1 MIACDPLN
9 LPVVDAVNLILVTIF
24 VIFYHR
30 MTKHSGNQLD
40 ESIEEKMA
48 LGVRL
53 IRCAW
58 YMCTPVIFL
67 LLFFLFGSKGDST
80 IPFFASAGISITL
93 FMIVDSFL
101 KRKVTLLYDRM
112 GKSLPENYR

>member
-1 MIACDPLN
+1 
-9 LPVVDAVNLILVTIF
+9 
-24 VIFYHR
+24 
-30 MTKHSGNQLD
+30 MTNQQD
-40 ESIEEKMA
+40 ESIEEKIA
-48 LGVRL
+48 LLVRL

-80 IPFFASAGISITL
+80 IPFFASAGISFTL
-93 FMIVDSFL
+93 FLIVDSFL

>member
-1 MIACDPLN
+1 LIACDPLN

-30 MTKHSGNQLD
+30 MTNHSGNQLD

-93 FMIVDSFL
+93 FLIVDSFL

>member
-1 MIACDPLN
+1 
-9 LPVVDAVNLILVTIF
+9 
-24 VIFYHR
+24 

-40 ESIEEKMA
+40 ESIEEKIA

-93 FMIVDSFL
+93 FLIVDSFL

>member
-1 MIACDPLN
+1 MN
-9 LPVVDAVNLILVTIF
+9 LPVVDAVNLILVTMF

-30 MTKHSGNQLD
+30 MTNHSGNQLD
-40 ESIEEKMA
+40 ESIEEKIA

-67 LLFFLFGSKGDST
+67 VLTFLFGNKGDIT
-80 IPFFASAGISITL
+80 IPFFASAGISIIL
-93 FMIVDSFL
+93 FLIVDSFL
-101 KRKVTLLYDRM
+101 KLKVTLLYDRM